1 MHVVAWFGFAAGVVI
16 LLLTGSSVV
25 KTLLIPRNVSAGLT
39 TFVARTVTSA
49 YRMVTVRVAELDRRE
64 QIHAA
69 SAATFLT
76 TLLITW
82 VALLFIG
89 FALLLWPYT
98 GADLGLALRVSGSSL
113 FTLGFAT
120 PAGAAP
126 LAIVFVAAA
135 SGIGTI
141 ALLISYL
148 PVLYGSFN
156 RRETLVTMLDALAG
170 TPPWGPELL
179 ARQALI
185 DNTGSLPRLYERWT
199 EWAADISESHT
210 TYYSLIYFRSPDPE
224 RSWFLSLLAVLDA
237 AALHLSLCPRSAPA
251 EARPLM
257 RVGYLTVQ
265 VIAATLGLPVN
276 KDPLPSGTLTVT
288 RAEFDEAIQHM
299 REAGWEFEREPDQAW
314 PQFRGWRVNYEAP
327 GQAVARYLDLPPALW
342 SGPRD
347 RAGLPGLPRRPPHRS
362 PGAEG
367 IAARPAAEASGGIRP
382 PPNPARPPGKG
393 PAR

>member
-39 TFVARTVTSA
+39 TFVGRIVASA
-49 YRMVTVRVAELDRRE
+49 YRVATGRIAELDRRE
-64 QIHAA
+64 RVHAA
-69 SAATFLT
+69 GAPTFLL
-76 TLLITW
+76 TLLTTW
-82 VALLFIG
+82 VALLYLG

-98 GADLGLALRVSGSSL
+98 GANPGEALRASGSSL

-126 LAIVFVAAA
+126 LVIVFVAAA
-135 SGIGTI
+135 SGYGII
-141 ALLISYL
+141 AMLISYL
-148 PVLYGSFN
+148 PALYGSFN

-179 ARQALI
+179 ARHALI
-185 DNTGSLPRLYERWT
+185 GNTRSLPRLYERWT

-224 RSWFLSLLAVLDA
+224 RSWFLALLAVLDA

-265 VIAATLGLPVN
+265 LIAATLGLPVN
-276 KDPLPSGTLTVT
+276 EDPLPSGPLTLT
-288 RAEFDEAIQHM
+288 RAQFDEATQHM
-299 REAGWEFEREPDQAW
+299 REAGCEFECEPDQAW
-314 PQFRGWRVNYEAP
+314 LQFRGWRVNYEAA

-342 SGPRD
+342 SGARD
-347 RAGLPGLPRRPPHRS
+347 RTGLPGLPRRPAHRS

-367 IAARPAAEASGGIRP
+367 IPSGPGGPGGEVPGGIP
-382 PPNPARPPGKG
+382 PVPNSGPPAG
-393 PAR
+393 